1 MEPIRLAIVGIDR
14 QTDQLLTCLIK
25 SDRLKLCAICE
36 TQPPLLNKYREKYSE
51 IQFFDDPREMVLRE
65 KPNILLLWRD
75 SCGNDFANSIIEK
88 GCWLILRPPIQGG
101 LSAAM
106 RTIKLAEKNKVG
118 VFVWTPWLF
127 LPCFESMQDWLTGQ
141 QIRSF
146 WCNSINTLT
155 DLELPAE
162 ETLLAAGMY
171 PYLFLAQRWLG
182 IPEQVFCRQLFR
194 PAQSKESFIQFF
206 GLANLVYPQ
215 ALGMVTIGINAGPA
229 EEEILL
235 TSNAGQVRAEP
246 TKAHLFDCSGNLVA
260 ASHQYELAE
269 ARQIAITRHF
279 DRIWQSVIEQQ
290 RSTEFELKRHLGVL
304 AILEAAA
311 LSAKTGHPE
320 QLAKIIDL
328 NTLG

>member
-14 QTDQLLTCLIK
+14 QTDQLLTCLFK
-25 SDRLKLCAICE
+25 SDRLNLCAISE
-36 TQPPLLNKYREKYSE
+36 IQPPLLNKYREKYSD
-51 IQFFDDPREMVLRE
+51 IQFFDDPREMVLRA
-65 KPNILLLWRD
+65 KPDILLLWRD
-75 SCGNDFANSIIEK
+75 ASGNDFANSIIEK
-88 GCWLILRPPIQGG
+88 GCWLILRPPIMGG
-101 LSAAM
+101 LSAAL

-127 LPCFESMQDWLTGQ
+127 LPCFESLQDWLTGQ

-162 ETLLAAGMY
+162 ETLLAAAMY
-171 PYLFLAQRWLG
+171 PYLFLAQRWMG
-182 IPEQVFCRQLFR
+182 IPEQVYCRQLFR
-194 PAQSKESFIQFF
+194 PAQSKDSFIQFF
-206 GLANLVYPQ
+206 GLVNLVYPQ
-215 ALGMVTIGINAGPA
+215 SLGMVTIGINAGPI
-229 EEEILL
+229 EEQILV

-246 TKAHLFDCSGNLVA
+246 TRAHLFDCAGNLVA
-260 ASHQYELAE
+260 SSHQYELAE
-269 ARQIAITRHF
+269 ARQIAVSRHF
-279 DRIWQSVIEQQ
+279 DQIWQTVIEQQ

-320 QLAKIIDL
+320 QLARILDL
-328 NTLG
+328 NSLG